1 MTQPFTSGHFEES
14 AVLIRQEPGH
24 YNDYGEWVEGSEMR
38 AEITLVS
45 APPSDGTM
53 RDVLPEGAR
62 LEDWRQF
69 WLADTVQ
76 PLRVGEGPTEGDVIE
91 YGGIRYRAWRVK
103 DWAPHGFVEVLA
115 VREEG
120 QSD

>member
-1 MTQPFTSGHFEES
+1 MTRPFTSGYFEEP
-14 AVLIRQEPGH
+14 AVLIRQHPGH
-24 YNDYGEWVEGSEMR
+24 RERGKWVPG
-38 AEITLVS
+38 AETRTEIAVVS
-45 APPSDGTM
+45 APPSDGAM

-69 WLADTVQ
+69 WLGNAVR
-76 PLRVGEGPTEGDVIE
+76 PLRVGDKRTEGDVIE
-91 YGGIRYRAWRVK
+91 YGGIRYRAWQVK